1 LSTVKKYTK
10 DQIATTTAILFHAI
24 GLVGILFLKLPFYI
38 AATPINLL
46 LMFVLLIWTQ
56 KEKNKCFFLFM
67 TAAIVV
73 GFMAEVIGVNTN
85 LLFGHY
91 TYGKVLGLKWQQVP
105 LIIGI
110 NWFIILY
117 CCGISTQT
125 LLQKAINKVAEENQQ
140 PPVAL
145 KALSVIIDG
154 ATLATIFDWL
164 IEPVAVKLHF
174 WQWKDEHIPGYNYIC
189 WLIIS
194 IGILAIFHFC
204 NFNKQNKF
212 AIHLLMIQF
221 MFFLILRTF
230 L

>member
-1 LSTVKKYTK
+1 LSTSKYTK
-10 DQIATTTAILFHAI
+10 DQIATTIAILFHTI
-24 GLVGILFLKLPFYI
+24 GLIGILFLKNPFFV
-38 AATPINLL
+38 ATTPINLL
-46 LMFVLLIWTQ
+46 LMFALLVWTQ
-56 KEKNKCFFLFM
+56 KEKNKFFILF
-67 TAAIVV
+67 TVAAIVI
-73 GFMAEVIGVNTN
+73 GFIVEVIGVNTN

-91 TYGKVLGLKWQQVP
+91 TYGEVLGFKWQQVP

-125 LLQKAINKVAEENQQ
+125 LMQKISAKISEEKQLA
-140 PPVAL
+140 PASI

-154 ATLATIFDWL
+154 ATLATILDWF
-164 IEPVAVKLHF
+164 IEPVAIKLHF
-174 WQWKDEHIPGYNYIC
+174 WQWKDQQVPGYNYIC

-194 IGILAIFHFC
+194 IAILSIFHFC

-212 AIHLLMIQF
+212 AIHLLMIQC
-221 MFFLILRTF
+221 MFFLILRSF

>member
-1 LSTVKKYTK
+1 LKYTK
-10 DQIATTTAILFHAI
+10 DQIATAIAILFHAI
-24 GLVGILFLKLPFYI
+24 GLIGILFFKNPFFV
-38 AATPINLL
+38 ATTPINLL
-46 LMFVLLIWTQ
+46 LMFVLLLWTQ
-56 KEKNKCFFLFM
+56 KGKNKFFILF
-67 TAAIVV
+67 TIAAIVI
-73 GFMAEVIGVNTN
+73 GFTVEVIGVNTN

-91 TYGKVLGLKWQQVP
+91 SYGGPLGFKWQQVP
-105 LIIGI
+105 LIIGV

-125 LLQKAINKVAEENQQ
+125 LMQKMITKISEEKKQA
-140 PPVAL
+140 PASI

-154 ATLATIFDWL
+154 ATLATIFDWF
-164 IEPVAVKLHF
+164 IEPVAIKLHF
-174 WQWKDEHIPGYNYIC
+174 WQWKDQHVPGYNYIC

-194 IGILAIFHFC
+194 IIILAIFHFC

-221 MFFLILRTF
+221 MFFLIVRTF

>member
-1 LSTVKKYTK
+1 LSTIKYTK
-10 DQIATTTAILFHAI
+10 DQIATAIAILFHAI
-24 GLVGILFLKLPFYI
+24 GLIGILFLKDPFFV
-38 AATPINLL
+38 ATTPVNLL
-46 LMFVLLIWTQ
+46 LMFVLVLWTQ
-56 KEKNKCFFLFM
+56 KEKNKFFALF
-67 TAAIVV
+67 TVAVIVI
-73 GFMAEVIGVNTN
+73 GFTVEVIGVNTN

-91 TYGKVLGLKWQQVP
+91 SYGEALGFKWQQVP

-125 LLQKAINKVAEENQQ
+125 LMQKISTKIAEEKQQ
-140 PPVAL
+140 APASI

-154 ATLATIFDWL
+154 ATLATVFDWF
-164 IEPVAVKLHF
+164 IEPVAIKLHF
-174 WQWKDEHIPGYNYIC
+174 WQWKDQHVPGYNYIC

-194 IGILAIFHFC
+194 ILILTIFHFC

-221 MFFLILRTF
+221 MFFLILQTF

>member
-1 LSTVKKYTK
+1 LSALKYTK
-10 DQIATTTAILFHAI
+10 DQIATAIAILFHAI
-24 GLVGILFLKLPFYI
+24 GLIGILFFKDPFFV
-38 AATPINLL
+38 ATTPINLL
-46 LMFVLLIWTQ
+46 LMFALLLWTQ
-56 KEKNKCFFLFM
+56 KEKNKFFILF
-67 TAAIVV
+67 TIAVIGI
-73 GFMAEVIGVNTN
+73 GFTVEMIGVNTS
-85 LLFGHY
+85 LLFGRY
-91 TYGKVLGLKWQQVP
+91 SYGELLGFKWQQVP

-117 CCGISTQT
+117 CCGISTQM
-125 LLQKAINKVAEENQQ
+125 LMQKMITKIAEEKQQ
-140 PPVAL
+140 APGSI

-154 ATLATIFDWL
+154 ATLATIFDWF
-164 IEPVAVKLHF
+164 IEPVAIKLHF
-174 WQWKDEHIPGYNYIC
+174 WQWKDQHVPGYNYIC

-194 IGILAIFHFC
+194 IIILAIFHFC